1 MGHQVTYAVHLLG
14 KLAVLIVDLAENA
27 VERAVLLL
35 KLVKLLTKA
44 NQTRAITIIEKT
56 FESSWDC
63 VRADD
68 DVSA

>member
-1 MGHQVTYAVHLLG
+1 MGRQVTYAVHLLG

-27 VERAVLLL
+27 VKRAVLLL
-35 KLVKLLTKA
+35 KLVKLRTKA
-44 NQTRAITIIEKT
+44 NQTRAITIIET

>member
-1 MGHQVTYAVHLLG
+1 MGRQVTYAVHLLG

-44 NQTRAITIIEKT
+44 NQTRAITIIENI
-56 FESSWDC
+56 
-63 VRADD
+63 
-68 DVSA
+68 